1 MEKIDNVGSYLLKA
15 DIETIKETMD
25 LINELNDNLKRAK
38 TLIDELAQKKLN
50 LELNFTSS
58 LQEDQLEDIPYGYYP
73 LKSLN
78 KALLVEYQNHIQLY
92 NEFYHYRIF
101 SQHQNLN
108 RFQKQRR

>member
-1 MEKIDNVGSYLLKA
+1 MEKVNNVGSYILKA

-58 LQEDQLEDIPYGYYP
+58 LQED
-73 LKSLN
+73 
-78 KALLVEYQNHIQLY
+78 
-92 NEFYHYRIF
+92 
-101 SQHQNLN
+101 
-108 RFQKQRR
+108 

>member
-38 TLIDELAQKKLN
+38 TLIDELAQKKIN

-58 LQEDQLEDIPYGYYP
+58 LQED
-73 LKSLN
+73 
-78 KALLVEYQNHIQLY
+78 
-92 NEFYHYRIF
+92 
-101 SQHQNLN
+101 
-108 RFQKQRR
+108 